1 LVGPRQ
7 RPDLAC
13 FPQPPSGADAEE
25 NRYTGGMETLPDFA
39 SYKAA
44 LIVLAAAG
52 VVIPLFLR
60 LKLSPALGFMLVG
73 LVVGPFG
80 LGALAD
86 VHPWLRMVTIGE
98 PGSIREIADL
108 GVVLLL
114 FMIGLELS
122 LERLWLMRRLVFGL
136 GALQV
141 VTCAV
146 ALAGASVLLGEPPIR
161 AAVIGLALAMSS
173 TAIALQVLAEE
184 KRLGTPAGRASFA
197 VLLFQDL
204 AVVPVL
210 FGLTALDPSSGA
222 DNLAGLGRA
231 AAHALLA
238 VAGIAALGRLVL
250 RPLFRSVARAKSEEL
265 FIAACLLVVIA
276 TALATAAAGLSMALG
291 ALIGG
296 LLLAGTEYRRQV
308 EITIEP
314 FKGLLVGLF
323 LMSIGMSLDLHTLI
337 AHPAVVLGAAL
348 GLVVL
353 KAAIVAVLARGFELP
368 WRGGVQAALL
378 LGPGGEFSFVI
389 VTVALA
395 HRLVDDATA
404 GIVLF
409 VAALTMIATPLLSK
423 LGVRLVP
430 RAGPRPIDPALLLPR
445 MRGDAM
451 AEGVMPDGGMPDAG
465 TADPTPDPTQDAT
478 LDTGPRVIVAGFG
491 RVGQTV
497 AALLEAHR
505 VPYVAIDLDPDRVA
519 RERQRGR
526 PIYYGD
532 MARTELLRH
541 LDLDTAR
548 ALVVTLDDP
557 AVAEALVIAA
567 RAARASLVI
576 VARARDAEHAAR
588 LYGAGATDA
597 VPETIEASLQL
608 AEAALVDVGIAMG
621 PVIASIHE
629 QRAALQADIKAMAPA
644 HIDIRPIGRRRLR
657 DGARRGG

>member
-1 LVGPRQ
+1 MHIPLHCPHALTGACVGRVLLRAKTSTYP
-7 RPDLAC
+7 
-13 FPQPPSGADAEE
+13 
-25 NRYTGGMETLPDFA
+25 GMEAPLDLA

-52 VVIPLFLR
+52 VVIPLFHR

-73 LVVGPFG
+73 VIVGPYG
-80 LGALAD
+80 LGALVDA
-86 VHPWLRMVTIGE
+86 HPWLRVVTIAE
-98 PGSIREIADL
+98 SASIRQIADL

-141 VTCAV
+141 AACAA
-146 ALAGASVLLGEPPIR
+146 ALTGAGVLLGEPPIR

-173 TAIALQVLAEE
+173 TAIVLQVLGEE

-197 VLLFQDL
+197 ILLFQDL

-210 FGLTALDPSSGA
+210 FALAALDPESGA
-222 DNLAGLGRA
+222 GNLIGLGRA
-231 AAHALLA
+231 IGHAVLA
-238 VAGIAALGRLVL
+238 VAGIAVLGRLVM
-250 RPLFRSVARAKSEEL
+250 RPLFRSVARTRSEE
-265 FIAACLLVVIA
+265 FFVAACLLVVIA

-308 EITIEP
+308 EVTIEP

-323 LMSIGMSLDLHTLI
+323 LMSIGMGLDLHALL

-348 GLVVL
+348 GLVAL
-353 KAAIVAVLARGFELP
+353 KAVIVAVLARGFGLA
-368 WRGGVQAALL
+368 WRGGVQTALL

-389 VTVALA
+389 VTVALG
-395 HRLVDDATA
+395 HRLVDDASA
-404 GIVLF
+404 RLVLI
-409 VAALTMIATPLLSK
+409 VAALTMISTPVLSK

-430 RAGPRPIDPALLLPR
+430 RAAPRPIDPALLLPA
-445 MRGDAM
+445 MRDA
-451 AEGVMPDGGMPDAG
+451 GSLDAG
-465 TADPTPDPTQDAT
+465 THDAVAQ
-478 LDTGPRVIVAGFG
+478 DTGPRVIVAGFG

-497 AALLEAHR
+497 AALLEAHN
-505 VPYVAIDLDPDRVA
+505 VPYVAIDRDPDRVA
-519 RERQRGR
+519 RQRRRGK

-532 MARTELLRH
+532 MTRTELLRH
-541 LDLDTAR
+541 LELDTAR

-557 AVAEALVIAA
+557 PAAEALVTAA
-567 RAARASLVI
+567 RAARPSLLI

-588 LYGAGATDA
+588 LYHAGATDA

-621 PVIASIHE
+621 PVIVSIHE
-629 QRAALQADIKAMAPA
+629 HRAALQADIKTMAPA
-644 HIDIRPIGRRRLR
+644 HVDIRPLGRRRLR
-657 DGARRGG
+657 DVGRRGG